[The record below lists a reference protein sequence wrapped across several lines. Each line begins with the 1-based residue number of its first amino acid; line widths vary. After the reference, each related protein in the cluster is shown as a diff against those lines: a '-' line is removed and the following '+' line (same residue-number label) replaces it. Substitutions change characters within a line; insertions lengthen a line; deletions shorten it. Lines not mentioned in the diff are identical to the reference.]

1 MERSVLSVNIQI
13 VARSEDVTTFER
25 GYAGEKVEKL
35 QRYFDHIHSIEV
47 ILERD
52 HERAMAE
59 VILAAGKNQTFVGKE
74 VQGDIV
80 SAIDLV
86 VDKLERQ
93 LKKYKGKRQSHRVKA
108 YTPPEPEE
116 EQEETYEDVIEQEF

>member
-59 VILAAGKNQTFVGKE
+59 VILAAGKNQTLWARRCRAT
-74 VQGDIV
+74 
-80 SAIDLV
+80 SCRPSTSLW
-86 VDKLERQ
+86 
-93 LKKYKGKRQSHRVKA
+93 
-108 YTPPEPEE
+108 TN
-116 EQEETYEDVIEQEF
+116 